1 MKKFFAT
8 FLCLV
13 LCGGLLPAQAAGP
26 EVNAKAVLLME
37 KTTGQVLY
45 EEHAHDPLEL
55 ASVTKV
61 MTMLLIM
68 EALEEGTITKETMV
82 PVSATAAGMGG
93 SQVYMKEGE
102 SFSVHDMLKAIAVAS
117 GNDACVAMAEYL
129 AGSESAFVEK
139 MNARAAEL
147 GMENTVFVN
156 CTGLPA
162 EGHHSSAYDIALMSR
177 ALIQNHPDIRTY
189 TTIWMDTLRDGTFQL
204 ANTNKLIRFYEGA
217 TGLKT
222 GSTDAALYCVSATA
236 EKDGMELI
244 AVVLGS
250 PTSADRF
257 ETAKALLNYG
267 FAGYSLVTV
276 APSEPISPIPV
287 TLGTADSVQPV
298 LTQESQI
305 LLYKAHRPGGWERES
320 KAPPGGPR
328 GGPQVDPL
336 GCLSIPA
343 GHPLLRNLKKTGTP
357 CTGCPG
363 FFASSPPFSPLGVE
377 HLLNLLDGFS
387 LLPQR
392 LDPLNPADALLP
404 FIATGQVFLRLLKG
418 QHPLLGVKFQ
428 GAVPHVGQTDQLPD
442 GHVLRLLDDL

>member
-117 GNDACVAMAEYL
+117 GNDACMAMAEYL

-287 TLGTADSVQPV
+287 TWVPPQRSRCSPRRAKFSFPRRAGKVSTTLSLPTPSGPVEKGQELGSLTVLVDGKENQKLPLVAQEEVPRLTLWAVYQSLLGT
-298 LTQESQI
+298 LF
-305 LLYKAHRPGGWERES
+305 
-320 KAPPGGPR
+320 
-328 GGPQVDPL
+328 
-336 GCLSIPA
+336 C
-343 GHPLLRNLKKTGTP
+343 GT
-357 CTGCPG
+357 
-363 FFASSPPFSPLGVE
+363 
-377 HLLNLLDGFS
+377 
-387 LLPQR
+387 
-392 LDPLNPADALLP
+392 
-404 FIATGQVFLRLLKG
+404 
-418 QHPLLGVKFQ
+418 
-428 GAVPHVGQTDQLPD
+428 
-442 GHVLRLLDDL
+442 